1 MSISFD
7 ISNKNSINKSIN
19 NYEYIFYEYKNRLPT
34 LNEALI
40 QMFTSCGVENFKSY
54 NLINEIL
61 SKVNDHLNS
70 NKFNE
75 IKINYP
81 TISYEEAQI
90 ISTYTCELE
99 NPSDSHLSPYKIL
112 NQNLVSKDRY
122 KGVKNISKYLFI
134 FLKSLRKLNKFY
146 PDKFYIDALVLKLN

>member
-1 MSISFD
+1 MSLYYY
-7 ISNKNSINKSIN
+7 INNESDSKTSIN
-19 NYEYIFYEYKNRLPT
+19 NYEYIFNDYIIKTPT
-34 LNEALI
+34 LKEALM